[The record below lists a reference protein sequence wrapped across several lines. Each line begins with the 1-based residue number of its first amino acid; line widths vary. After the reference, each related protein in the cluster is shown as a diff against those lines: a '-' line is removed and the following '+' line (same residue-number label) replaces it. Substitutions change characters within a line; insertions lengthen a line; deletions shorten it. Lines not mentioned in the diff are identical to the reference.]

1 MWLGKARMVRVCTV
15 SNLESYRVNLES
27 EVSGIHRG
35 NKNIPDGMKLKK
47 QDCICRRPARFYFLM
62 ERVQKPPW
70 NCLGSTVITNALGS
84 RSRIVW

>member
-1 MWLGKARMVRVCTV
+1 MWLGMAGTARNCTV
-15 SNLESYRVNLES
+15 SNLESYRVNLEG

-70 NCLGSTVITNALGS
+70 NCLGSTVMTNAFGS
-84 RSRIVW
+84 RLRIV